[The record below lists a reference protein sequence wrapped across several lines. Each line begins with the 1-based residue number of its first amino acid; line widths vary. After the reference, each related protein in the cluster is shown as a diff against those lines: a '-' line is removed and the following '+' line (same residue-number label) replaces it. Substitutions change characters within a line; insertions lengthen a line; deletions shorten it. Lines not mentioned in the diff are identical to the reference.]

1 MDTIKNRARKQFPAV
16 LLTLLSIVQAI
27 ALESLWNKLAGH
39 SDLFALTL
47 QALQIWLQ
55 FTISL
60 GVIILLWLSYVG
72 LTIRFRWTPAFSDS
86 VLPFLIG
93 LIEFLLIEL
102 IEPGRLG
109 VWMLTLALVAALSI
123 VIDFRFM
130 RRARLDPDNAEF
142 FDAVLP
148 ATWRDFMPQVLVV
161 VYAISA
167 GVWLVFDE
175 THIWFSLL
183 TLLVVLAAILQNA
196 FLQAS
201 YWRKT
206 IG

>member
-27 ALESLWNKLAGH
+27 ALESLWNKLVSH
-39 SDLFALTL
+39 PDLFAPTL

-60 GVIILLWLSYVG
+60 GVIILLWLTYVG
-72 LTIRFRWTPAFSDS
+72 LTLRFRWTPAFSDS

-93 LIEFLLIEL
+93 LVEFLLIEL
-102 IEPGRLG
+102 IEPGKLG
-109 VWMLTLALVAALSI
+109 LWMLTLAVVAVLSI
-123 VIDFRFM
+123 TIDFRLM
-130 RRARLDPDNAEF
+130 RRARQDPDNSEF
-142 FDAVLP
+142 FDSVLP
-148 ATWRDFMPQVLVV
+148 ATWRDFISQVLAVAF
-161 VYAISA
+161 AISA
-167 GVWLVFDE
+167 GLWLIVDE
-175 THIWFSLL
+175 THTWFSVL
-183 TLLVVLAAILQNA
+183 TLLVALAAVLQNA

>member
-27 ALESLWNKLAGH
+27 ALESLWNKLVSH
-39 SDLFALTL
+39 PDLFAPTL

-55 FTISL
+55 FAISL

-102 IEPGRLG
+102 IEPGKLG
-109 VWMLTLALVAALSI
+109 LWMLTLALVAALSI
-123 VIDFRFM
+123 LIDFRFM
-130 RRARLDPDNAEF
+130 RRARLDPDNGEF

-148 ATWRDFMPQVLVV
+148 ATWRDFVPQVLVV
-161 VYAISA
+161 VYALSA
-167 GVWLVFDE
+167 GLWLVFDE
-175 THIWFSLL
+175 THFWFSLL
-183 TLLVVLAAILQNA
+183 TLLVVLAAILHNA
-196 FLQAS
+196 LLQAS

>member
-27 ALESLWNKLAGH
+27 ALESLWNKVVSH
-39 SDLFALTL
+39 PELFAPTL

-60 GVIILLWLSYVG
+60 GVIILLWLTYVG
-72 LTIRFRWTPAFSDS
+72 LTLRFRWTPAFSDS

-93 LIEFLLIEL
+93 LVEFLLIEL
-102 IEPGRLG
+102 IEPGKLG
-109 VWMLTLALVAALSI
+109 LWMLTLALVAVLSI
-123 VIDFRFM
+123 TIDFRLM
-130 RRARLDPDNAEF
+130 RRARRDPDNREF
-142 FDAVLP
+142 FDSVLP
-148 ATWRDFMPQVLVV
+148 ATWRDFIPQVLAVTF
-161 VYAISA
+161 AIGA
-167 GVWLVFDE
+167 GLWLIVDE
-175 THIWFSLL
+175 THIWFSVL
-183 TLLVVLAAILQNA
+183 TLLVALAAVLQNA